1 MERRMLGGRGGS
13 KICGAVSGQ
22 GEGHIH
28 GWEHSELGRARRR
41 RRRAGGGCAVQ
52 TGSGAASGRQAMA
65 VSRRAGRGGET
76 CCAEGPLDANW
87 LLGGA
92 GLSSAFS
99 YLLSHTRNGRPA
111 ALEANRMSPLEFRG
125 GPLEKGLYRGHVW
138 LPRSARV
145 LMGFGAWVALQR
157 DLRRADLVGILSELT
172 ALPCVLRRLHAQ
184 MLGDLAGRRLLREQ
198 PRINSNTVNR
208 QALRAL
214 PPDTFGRVYA
224 EWMDAYRLSPDTRG
238 TVRGG
243 QKDSTGA
250 QRQAEREASR
260 ETNVGCV
267 LAFPDV
273 PSLTASQVR
282 YINNAEW
289 AYVVQRY
296 RESHDFYHALVGLP
310 ATLEGEVALKCF
322 ELCNLG
328 LPIALFSILAGAPR
342 LSSAARR
349 RLWTLYF
356 PWALH

>member
-1 MERRMLGGRGGS
+1 MDVWSTPMERRMLGGRGGS

-76 CCAEGPLDANW
+76 CCAEVMSA
-87 LLGGA
+87 GA
-92 GLSSAFS
+92 FRCWTESGRERKIGFRESVQKRL
-99 YLLSHTRNGRPA
+99 NGRPA

-145 LMGFGAWVALQR
+145 LMGFGAW
-157 DLRRADLVGILSELT
+157 
-172 ALPCVLRRLHAQ
+172 
-184 MLGDLAGRRLLREQ
+184 
-198 PRINSNTVNR
+198 
-208 QALRAL
+208 ALRAL

-250 QRQAEREASR
+250 QKQAEREASR

-273 PSLTASQVR
+273 PV
-282 YINNAEW
+282 
-289 AYVVQRY
+289 YVQ
-296 RESHDFYHALVGLP
+296 ECCFYA
-310 ATLEGEVALKCF
+310 
-322 ELCNLG
+322 
-328 LPIALFSILAGAPR
+328 
-342 LSSAARR
+342 
-349 RLWTLYF
+349 
-356 PWALH
+356 

>member
-1 MERRMLGGRGGS
+1 
-13 KICGAVSGQ
+13 
-22 GEGHIH
+22 
-28 GWEHSELGRARRR
+28 
-41 RRRAGGGCAVQ
+41 
-52 TGSGAASGRQAMA
+52 
-65 VSRRAGRGGET
+65 
-76 CCAEGPLDANW
+76 
-87 LLGGA
+87 
-92 GLSSAFS
+92 
-99 YLLSHTRNGRPA
+99 
-111 ALEANRMSPLEFRG
+111 MSPLEFRG

-214 PPDTFGRVYA
+214 PLDTFGRVYA

-238 TVRGG
+238 T
-243 QKDSTGA
+243 
-250 QRQAEREASR
+250 
-260 ETNVGCV
+260 
-267 LAFPDV
+267 
-273 PSLTASQVR
+273 VR

-356 PWALH
+356 PWALHCGRRAQTMLNVYWEEEFRTNIHVLRQRLGVTAAPTHTSFSAPQRH